1 MLPCLF
7 LGQALQAQEIQI
19 QIAQSEAAFGECV
32 GQLQQ
37 RALKE
42 NISAAVVETDLAAAK
57 FVPRVIELDRKQPE
71 FSQTF
76 HGYYSLRVTDQR
88 VQLGRQL
95 LAEHGELLNSLTRQY
110 GIPPQYL
117 VSFWGLETN
126 FGRYLGKMN
135 VVDSLAT
142 LACDPRRSEFFTQE
156 LFNALR
162 LIEAGVGS
170 RETLVGSWAGAMGN
184 MQFMPSAY
192 LQFGLD
198 ADKDGR
204 ADLWNSLQDA
214 FTSAAHYL
222 QQLGWQKNWRWGREV
237 MLPKGFDYSLA
248 GRDQA
253 RALREWRKLGVR
265 DTNNNPIAA
274 LDDSA
279 ALVIPAGHSGPVFL
293 VYDNFD
299 VIMKWNRSEFYAL
312 SVGVLADR
320 INGAGQLAVSP
331 PKLKPMSRNQVSSW
345 QQALNE
351 RGIDAGTVDG
361 IFGSQTKQALR
372 TFQAQNGLIADGYP
386 DEKTIQAL
394 MQKLMSK

>member
-7 LGQALQAQEIQI
+7 LGRALQAQEIQI

-237 MLPKGFDYSLA
+237 ILPKGFDYSLA

-265 DTNNNPIAA
+265 DTSNNPIAA

-279 ALVIPAGHSGPVFL
+279 ALVLPAGHSGPVFL

-331 PKLKPMSRNQVSSW
+331 PKLKPMSRNQVSAW

>member
-237 MLPKGFDYSLA
+237 ILPKGFDYSLA

-265 DTNNNPIAA
+265 DTSNNPIAA

-279 ALVIPAGHSGPVFL
+279 ALVLPAGHSGPVFL

-331 PKLKPMSRNQVSSW
+331 PKLKPMSRNQVSAW

-372 TFQAQNGLIADGYP
+372 TFQAQKGLIADGYP

>member
-331 PKLKPMSRNQVSSW
+331 PKLKPMSRNQVSAW

>member
-1 MLPCLF
+1 MRRGWVRGAALLPCLF

-320 INGAGQLAVSP
+320 INGAGQLVVSP
-331 PKLKPMSRNQVSSW
+331 PKLK
-345 QQALNE
+345 
-351 RGIDAGTVDG
+351 
-361 IFGSQTKQALR
+361 
-372 TFQAQNGLIADGYP
+372 
-386 DEKTIQAL
+386 
-394 MQKLMSK
+394 